1 MNFPVA
7 RKQLQNSLHLIRDRL
22 KNDRELE
29 ILWTHSY
36 SELNHK
42 KCFILLPCEAIDTAI
57 SAIEQLGM
65 VVWCGWCGMVWY
77 SMVCCGEVWYG
88 MVWHGMVWYGMV
100 WYGVVW
106 CGMV

>member
-29 ILWTHSY
+29 ILWTHTY

-42 KCFILLPCEAIDTAI
+42 KCFILPPCEAIDSVV

-65 VVWCGWCGMVWY
+65 MC
-77 SMVCCGEVWYG
+77 
-88 MVWHGMVWYGMV
+88 
-100 WYGVVW
+100 GVVW
-106 CGMV
+106 CGVMRCDVV